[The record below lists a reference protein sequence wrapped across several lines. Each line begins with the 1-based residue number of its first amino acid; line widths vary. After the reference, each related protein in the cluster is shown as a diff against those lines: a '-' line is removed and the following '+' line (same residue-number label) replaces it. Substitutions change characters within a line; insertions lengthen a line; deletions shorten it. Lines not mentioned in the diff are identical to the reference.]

1 MLYLFDRAIVDDLK
15 NSLTDETN
23 KNVFLTDAENYPGII
38 AQIQDDTIT
47 YPLILLHRDEDT
59 PVITELMNFTRYKF
73 GVPCVF
79 DNKTNNVY
87 YERALPVELN
97 YTLRIL
103 SHNVA
108 DTDELARE
116 IFYKYLSMY
125 YLTIQL
131 PYESDR
137 KLRFGV
143 QVDPGYGIK
152 RESSSGE
159 YLTSGA
165 LYQSTMQL
173 RTEGCVSLTYT
184 PRHLTRTV
192 IDTKHIIA
200 ENPTP
205 NTAE

>member
-1 MLYLFDRAIVDDLK
+1 MLYLYDRALTDNLK
-15 NSLTDETN
+15 ASLTDAMN
-23 KNVFLTDAENYPGII
+23 KNVFLTDAENYPGIL
-38 AQIQDDTIT
+38 AQIQDDTIS
-47 YPLILLHRDEDT
+47 YPLLLLHRDEDT

-87 YERALPVELN
+87 YEKALPVEVN

-137 KLRFGV
+137 KIRFGV
-143 QVDPGYGIK
+143 QVDPSYGIK
-152 RESSSGE
+152 RESSTGE

-173 RTEGCVSLTYT
+173 RTEGCVMITYT
-184 PRHLTRTV
+184 ARHLQRTV
-192 IDTKHIIA
+192 IDTNTIGV
-200 ENPTP
+200 ENPKP
-205 NTAE
+205 SGE